1 MRTAGRLACLVP
13 TLLAGCGPV
22 VDQAGLDLCR
32 ATLPALHADGSAI
45 RELRQGPAQRPAAGI
60 RIDYLA
66 QEPGRPRTA
75 HHVTCRVEPRPG
87 GQLTLAGLDTERG
100 PLGEVRLAILKRWWL
115 GERPDP
121 SSEGTRRDA
130 DHR

>member
-1 MRTAGRLACLVP
+1 VRAAGRLARLVP
-13 TLLAGCGPV
+13 LLLPGCGPV

-32 ATLPALHADGSAI
+32 ATLPALHAEGSVI
-45 RELRQGPAQRPAAGI
+45 RELRHGPAPRPASGI

-75 HHVTCRVEPRPG
+75 HHITCRVEAQTG
-87 GQLTLAGLDTERG
+87 GHLSLVGLDTERG
-100 PLGEVRLAILKRWWL
+100 PLGEVRLAILRRWWL

>member
-1 MRTAGRLACLVP
+1 MCKAGGLACLLP
-13 TLLAGCGPV
+13 LLLAGCGPV

-32 ATLPALHADGSAI
+32 TTLPALHARGADI
-45 RELRQGPAQRPAAGI
+45 RELRHGPARQPGAGL

-75 HHVTCRVEPRPG
+75 HHATCRIEQRPDG
-87 GQLTLAGLDTERG
+87 RSILAGLDTERG
-100 PLGEVRLAILKRWWL
+100 PMGDVRLAILRRWWL
-115 GERPDP
+115 GERPLVP
-121 SSEGTRRDA
+121 TGGSRRDA

>member
-1 MRTAGRLACLVP
+1 MRAAGRLARLVP
-13 TLLAGCGPV
+13 LFLAGCGPV

-32 ATLPALHADGSAI
+32 ATLPALHAEGSVI
-45 RELRQGPAQRPAAGI
+45 RELRHGPAPRPATGI

-75 HHVTCRVEPRPG
+75 HHVTCRVEARAG
-87 GQLTLAGLDTERG
+87 GRLSLVGLDTDRG
-100 PLGEVRLAILKRWWL
+100 PLGEVRLAILRRWWL

>member
-1 MRTAGRLACLVP
+1 M
-13 TLLAGCGPV
+13 LAGCGPV
-22 VDQAGLDLCR
+22 VDQASLDLCR
-32 ATLPALHADGSAI
+32 TTLPALHAEGAAI
-45 RELRQGPAQRPAAGI
+45 RELRHGPAPRPVSGL

-75 HHVTCRVEPRPG
+75 HHATCVIGQRTDGRRV
-87 GQLTLAGLDTERG
+87 LAGLETERG

-115 GERPDP
+115 GERPLP
-121 SSEGTRRDA
+121 ATEGSHRDA